1 MRQQQLL
8 GGQVPAA
15 DVSDDSNDEAPYTTM
30 LQPQQ
35 QRPGLPRPP
44 SAAQQAAKRPASR
57 MQRPVM
63 TAAQQQQQ
71 QQQQVQM
78 QQQMQ
83 QARQFTRVVT
93 AYNPHMYQHQQMQAQ
108 AHAHAQQQYQQQQ
121 YQQQVQAQQQAHAH
135 LQAQQQQQMQQ
146 QQQPQQM
153 MAMMQQLMMQLQGN
167 TQAGPNTAVP
177 AEMTE
182 LWFKIGSSLGAM
194 MQEKGGPAVL
204 TNPQAMC
211 SIVEAVLKQTTG
223 DPDAAMQQLAAT
235 MAAAG
240 TAM

>member
-1 MRQQQLL
+1 
-8 GGQVPAA
+8 
-15 DVSDDSNDEAPYTTM
+15 
-30 LQPQQ
+30 
-35 QRPGLPRPP
+35 
-44 SAAQQAAKRPASR
+44 
-57 MQRPVM
+57 
-63 TAAQQQQQ
+63 
-71 QQQQVQM
+71 
-78 QQQMQ
+78 MQ